1 MLHEHFGKDQ
11 YQSLVRQLFRIKQ
24 LGTIAEYIEQF
35 SNLVDQ
41 LLTYESVA
49 DPLFFSTRFVD
60 GLRDDIRAVVLV
72 QRPSDLDNACI
83 LALLQEE
90 VANGGIMPC
99 SQTVLDAEWT
109 IWGCQ
114 FNSNSKYCLCSP
126 MTSFWVWIG
135 WRVSVQ

>member
-1 MLHEHFGKDQ
+1 MLQGHFGKDQ

-60 GLRDDIRAVVLV
+60 GLHDDIRAVVLV
-72 QRPSDLDNACI
+72 ERPSNLDTACT

-99 SQTVLDAEWT
+99 SQAVSDAEWT
-109 IWGCQ
+109 IQGCQ
-114 FNSNSKYCLCSP
+114 FKQQLKILP
-126 MTSFWVWIG
+126 L
-135 WRVSVQ
+135 

>member
-1 MLHEHFGKDQ
+1 MLHERFGTDQ
-11 YQSLVRQLFRIKQ
+11 YQSLVRQLFHIKQ
-24 LGTIAEYIEQF
+24 LGTVVEYIEQF

-41 LLTYESVA
+41 LSAYESVA

-72 QRPSDLDNACI
+72 QRPSDLDTACT

-99 SQTVLDAEWT
+99 SQAVSDAEWT
-109 IWGCQ
+109 I
-114 FNSNSKYCLCSP
+114 
-126 MTSFWVWIG
+126 
-135 WRVSVQ
+135 